1 MFVCL
6 LRKIKQK
13 KEQIKNQTEQKQNKT
28 KQTEKKKQF
37 FSLSFFIF
45 KKYFPHL
52 FRAEYMRSFFDFYLL
67 FSKFLGLS
75 TTFVYQENVLWS
87 AQLLYTVL
95 NTFVQLK
102 PLEAKVKTNAK
113 REAYL
118 SEQVAQAAL
127 PSITQ
132 LVAILRNSL
141 VCKSYVLNKKKTKQ

>member
-1 MFVCL
+1 
-6 LRKIKQK
+6 
-13 KEQIKNQTEQKQNKT
+13 
-28 KQTEKKKQF
+28 
-37 FSLSFFIF
+37 
-45 KKYFPHL
+45 
-52 FRAEYMRSFFDFYLL
+52 MRSFFDFYLL